1 MNPLHTFELSGAKG
15 GLMGM
20 FGGKPTLGITDNG
33 FVFTEGKDKKEIS
46 FSAVKELKFS
56 KYYSVVTIVHSEIKK
71 FTLVNVGMFET
82 IWSDFARKK
91 GLTIKLK
98 AE

>member
-1 MNPLHTFELSGAKG
+1 MTPIHNFEISGAKG

-20 FGGKPTLGITDNG
+20 FGGKPQLGLTDTS
-33 FVFTEGKDKKEIS
+33 FVFNEGKDKKEIPY
-46 FSAVKELKFS
+46 SAVKQLKFS
-56 KYYSVVTIVHSEIKK
+56 KYYSVITIVHAEIKK

-91 GLTIKLK
+91 GLTLKLI